1 MQIVYIKPFNGI
13 RFIAMLVVFLTHL
26 SFMKIVPECDEF
38 FENYLHFGAIGV
50 TTFVIL
56 SGFLMSYLHIGKFES
71 LDFSK
76 AKKFVL
82 NRVIRIYPV
91 YILTV
96 IIMIPVSIIA
106 FKGKF
111 IAFFVALFS
120 NVFLIQDL
128 FPLKAIYLSF
138 NSATWTL
145 SCLFILWVCTPF
157 FLFLIN
163 KAKLNKTKILLA
175 ICGIYV
181 LGIGLVSLFYNE
193 SGIGIW
199 YFYASP
205 FFRVIDYTIGML
217 LGAFV
222 AKYSTERKINS
233 CVYELIEI
241 LSLALFI
248 FAYCLR
254 HVICKGFLQDIWWLP
269 FAAILI
275 FTLSYQK
282 GIISK
287 ILSINLFEYL
297 GKISFSFYLIHY
309 PIIRYTMIIT
319 DKFLKVQHTV
329 TTVVIQSVFMF
340 IFSML
345 CAALLYKY
353 IEIPLAKTIKSK
365 ISI

>member
-163 KAKLNKTKILLA
+163 KAK
-175 ICGIYV
+175 
-181 LGIGLVSLFYNE
+181 
-193 SGIGIW
+193 
-199 YFYASP
+199 
-205 FFRVIDYTIGML
+205 
-217 LGAFV
+217 
-222 AKYSTERKINS
+222 
-233 CVYELIEI
+233 
-241 LSLALFI
+241 
-248 FAYCLR
+248 
-254 HVICKGFLQDIWWLP
+254 
-269 FAAILI
+269 
-275 FTLSYQK
+275 
-282 GIISK
+282 
-287 ILSINLFEYL
+287 
-297 GKISFSFYLIHY
+297 
-309 PIIRYTMIIT
+309 
-319 DKFLKVQHTV
+319 
-329 TTVVIQSVFMF
+329 
-340 IFSML
+340 
-345 CAALLYKY
+345 
-353 IEIPLAKTIKSK
+353 
-365 ISI
+365 